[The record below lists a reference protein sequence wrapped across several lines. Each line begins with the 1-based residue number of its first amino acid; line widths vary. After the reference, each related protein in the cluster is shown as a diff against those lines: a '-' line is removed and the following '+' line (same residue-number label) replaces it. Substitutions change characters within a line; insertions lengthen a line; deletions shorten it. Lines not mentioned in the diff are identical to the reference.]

1 LEYSIL
7 AYIVYQ
13 MSFNKTIYTDQ
24 YRNLIERLRKARIN
38 ANLTQSQVA
47 QSLGLTQSFISKVEA
62 GQYRLD
68 IVQIQH
74 LAKLYRKPITYFIK
88 S

>member
-1 LEYSIL
+1 
-7 AYIVYQ
+7 
-13 MSFNKTIYTDQ
+13 MTFNKTIYTNQ
-24 YRNLIERLRKARIN
+24 YKSLIERLCKARID
-38 ANLTQSQVA
+38 ANLTQAQVA

-74 LAKLYRKPITYFIK
+74 LAQLYKKSINYFIK

>member
-47 QSLGLTQSFISKVEA
+47 HSLGLTQSFISKVEA